1 MIILKVDGDGTLSI
15 QDPMYDEINRYDAYE
30 INESDLD
37 SKDKIL
43 SLCYEITALCQYIQD
58 FSEDYGDNEMNDYS
72 TDDVEKFF
80 SVLSDKDFKLLSA
93 YLKDWFNEEPDG
105 DEETLSYNNDVVNP
119 LNGYDAAY
127 RMFSWNFGSDDIPDW
142 AEDVGIKTIEGDSP
156 GSSYYAA
163 VLEKDIDEANSI
175 ALKNS
180 YPVKFIT

>member
-1 MIILKVDGDGTLSI
+1 M
-15 QDPMYDEINRYDAYE
+15 
-30 INESDLD
+30 
-37 SKDKIL
+37 
-43 SLCYEITALCQYIQD
+43 
-58 FSEDYGDNEMNDYS
+58 
-72 TDDVEKFF
+72 
-80 SVLSDKDFKLLSA
+80 LSA